1 MIATQLDHYSHTC
14 LSHDHEV
21 FTEFFSSDVNV
32 CAWQRELSVSINE
45 YALLLSQQPTKII
58 RALEPAELMSVLSP
72 LLPES
77 KDKCAFIEDLHLLSE
92 MMTYL
97 FDCSSVGLRLIS
109 LSQSMCPNFH
119 TDKISGRLICTYLGK
134 GTEWLPNETLSDI
147 SPLEQSFR
155 QDALEQQHSIIKAQ
169 QGDVLLLKGD
179 AWPDNEGKGAVH
191 RSPSSLS
198 QERRLLLTL
207 DPM

>member
-1 MIATQLDHYSHTC
+1 MIATQLEHYSTTC
-14 LSHDHEV
+14 LSDEHEV
-21 FTEFFSSDVNV
+21 FTEFFNDNVNV
-32 CAWQRELSVSINE
+32 CVWRRRLAASINE
-45 YALLLSQQPTKII
+45 YSLLLAQQPVKIV
-58 RALEPAELMSVLSP
+58 RAVSPIELKSVLSP

-77 KDKCAFIEDLHLLSE
+77 EGKHAFLDDMHLLSE
-92 MMTYL
+92 MMTCL

-109 LSQSMCPNFH
+109 LSQPMCPTFH

-134 GTEWLPNETLSDI
+134 GTEWLLNETLSDI
-147 SPLEQSFR
+147 FSLHNIAEQNQFDKQR
-155 QDALEQQHSIIKAQ
+155 SIMQAQ

-191 RSPSSLS
+191 RSPPNLC
-198 QERRLLLTL
+198 QEQRLLLTL

>member
-1 MIATQLDHYSHTC
+1 MMATQLDQYSHTR

-21 FTEFFSSDVNV
+21 FTEFFSNDVNV
-32 CAWQRELSVSINE
+32 CAWQRELPVSIGE
-45 YALLLSQQPTKII
+45 YSLLLSQHKIKII
-58 RALEPAELMSVLSP
+58 RALEPAEIVAALSV

-77 KDKCAFIEDLHLLSE
+77 KHKYAFLNDLHLLSE

-109 LSQSMCPNFH
+109 LNQSMCPNFH
-119 TDKISGRLICTYLGK
+119 TDKISGRLVCTYLGK
-134 GTEWLPNETLSDI
+134 GTEWLANETLLDLLPS
-147 SPLEQSFR
+147 EQSLT
-155 QDALEQQHSIIKAQ
+155 QSKCDEQHLIMHAQ

-179 AWPDNEGKGAVH
+179 AWPGNEGKGAVH
-191 RSPSSLS
+191 RSPWNMA
-198 QERRLLLTL
+198 QESRLLLTL